1 MNPLSMNRHRA
12 AVTVA
17 GVAAF
22 LGWRA
27 AGCLTLR

>member
-1 MNPLSMNRHRA
+1 MNPMSMTRHRA
-12 AVTVA
+12 AATVA

-27 AGCLTLR
+27 AGCFTLR